1 MMTNDDKRIEKF
13 FAQHQP
19 GIPDNG
25 FSKRVMDKLPMP
37 IEHKNRLWVAFCWL
51 AGVAL
56 FLVFNGLSAVHHV
69 LLMMGEE
76 LLLLVRSFSLAPTS
90 LFYYF
95 AAFAVLSLVTAY
107 NVVMEER
114 GRG

>member
-1 MMTNDDKRIEKF
+1 MMTDDDKRIEDF
-13 FAQHQP
+13 FARYQP
-19 GIPDNG
+19 GIPDDG
-25 FSKRVMDKLPMP
+25 FSKRVMNKLPMP

-51 AGVAL
+51 AGVVL
-56 FLVFNGLSAVHHV
+56 FLVFNGVSAVRHV
-69 LLMMGEE
+69 LLMLGEE
-76 LLLLVRSFSLAPTS
+76 LWLLVRSISVAPTS
-90 LFYYF
+90 LFFYF